1 MKHFTGAT
9 AAVLTAMG
17 LTSFCLTAE
26 AAETT
31 YTIDTNH
38 SFPSFEIKHMGFSTF
53 RGRFDKFSG
62 SVTLDPAAKKGSA
75 DVAIE
80 VGSVST
86 GVDKLNEHLKT
97 ADFFDSAT
105 YPTITFK
112 SSSFKFKGDQ
122 LVSVAGEL
130 TMHGVTK
137 PVTLQVDAFA
147 CKEHPFMKVPAC
159 GADAH
164 AVIKRS
170 EWGIGGKF
178 PAGILSEEVTL
189 HIQVEA
195 QHKG

>member
-1 MKHFTGAT
+1 MSPLPRITGV
-9 AAVLTAMG
+9 AALTLAAYSA
-17 LTSFCLTAE
+17 L

-31 YTIDTNH
+31 YSIDASH

-53 RGRFDKFSG
+53 RGRFDKVSG

-75 DVAIE
+75 EVTID

-86 GVDKLNEHLKT
+86 GVEKLNEHLKT
-97 ADFFDSAT
+97 PDFFDATT

-112 SSSFKFKGDQ
+112 AGSFKFKGDK
-122 LVSVAGEL
+122 LVSVAGDL

-137 PVTLQVDAFA
+137 PVTLVVDAFA

-170 EWGIGGKF
+170 DWGIGSKF
-178 PAGILSEEVTL
+178 PGAALGEEVTL

-195 QHKG
+195 QHKA

>member
-1 MKHFTGAT
+1 MKYLSAAS
-9 AAVLTAMG
+9 AAVLAAMG
-17 LTSFCLTAE
+17 LTSFCPTAE

-31 YTIDTNH
+31 YTVDTNH

-53 RGRFDKFSG
+53 RGRFDKVSG

-75 DVAIE
+75 EVTID

-97 ADFFDSAT
+97 PDFFDAAT

-112 SSSFKFKGDQ
+112 SSSFKFKGDK
-122 LVSVAGEL
+122 LVSVAGDL

-170 EWGIGGKF
+170 DWGIGSKF
-178 PAGILSEEVTL
+178 PAAVLGEEVTL

-195 QHKG
+195 QHKA